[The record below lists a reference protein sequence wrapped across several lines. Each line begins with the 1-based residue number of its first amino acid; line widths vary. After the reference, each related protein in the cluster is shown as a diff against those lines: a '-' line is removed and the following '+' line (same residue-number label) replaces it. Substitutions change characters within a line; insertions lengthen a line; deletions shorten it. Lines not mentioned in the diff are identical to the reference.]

1 MRIITKIVFGILI
14 LQLFSC
20 QVKVLTT
27 DIEKMQLKKDIQ
39 FIFEQNFELFP
50 NNDSGI
56 KFIES
61 VDYAESEYW
70 EFNQAGYIIEHG
82 RLISPEDSI
91 FRVKK
96 YSKKYPHNL
105 KQMIHWFSDTD
116 TMNFFENTIIRED
129 TVFKKIYF
137 SDSTLYWSEISIQDK
152 TGRVIEWILERP
164 TAPKVTRN
172 YYANGLVKEEKFT
185 DPNCSFT
192 KITYKYNASNIK
204 TKMTLF
210 EKNGDSSEFKY
221 EYLKTRTAHSLAR
234 CRAL

>member
-82 RLISPEDSI
+82 RLISPES
-91 FRVKK
+91 
-96 YSKKYPHNL
+96 
-105 KQMIHWFSDTD
+105 HWFSD
-116 TMNFFENTIIRED
+116 NE
-129 TVFKKIYF
+129 
-137 SDSTLYWSEISIQDK
+137 
-152 TGRVIEWILERP
+152 P
-164 TAPKVTRN
+164 
-172 YYANGLVKEEKFT
+172 
-185 DPNCSFT
+185 
-192 KITYKYNASNIK
+192 NIK

-210 EKNGDSSEFKY
+210 EKNGDSIYPNVRNKNW
-221 EYLKTRTAHSLAR
+221 L
-234 CRAL
+234 

>member
-70 EFNQAGYIIEHG
+70 GI
-82 RLISPEDSI
+82 
-91 FRVKK
+91 
-96 YSKKYPHNL
+96 
-105 KQMIHWFSDTD
+105 
-116 TMNFFENTIIRED
+116 
-129 TVFKKIYF
+129 
-137 SDSTLYWSEISIQDK
+137 
-152 TGRVIEWILERP
+152 
-164 TAPKVTRN
+164 
-172 YYANGLVKEEKFT
+172 
-185 DPNCSFT
+185 
-192 KITYKYNASNIK
+192 
-204 TKMTLF
+204 
-210 EKNGDSSEFKY
+210 
-221 EYLKTRTAHSLAR
+221 
-234 CRAL
+234 